1 MMEPQVVE
9 LYGAASCPFTA
20 EVRAQLEYEGR
31 RYVEYDAESDSAARA
46 RLVSL
51 TGETLVP
58 ALIESGRVIAVGWH
72 GRGCR
77 V

>member
-1 MMEPQVVE
+1 MGAGVVE

-31 RYVEYDAESDSAARA
+31 HYVEYDTESDSAARA

-51 TGETLVP
+51 TGEALVP
-58 ALIESGRVIAVGWH
+58 VLMESGRVIAVGWQ